1 MIWLI
6 ALVIILPFSIVLA
19 FGAPY
24 LPTRSKQAKQAL
36 DLLDLKRGDLLLD
49 LGCGDGSV
57 LIEAAR
63 RGIKG
68 IGYEINPYIFLIA
81 KIRTWRYRSLIK
93 IKYKNYWTTTLPQET
108 KGVFVFLLDKYMTK
122 LDNKLKDELSNGSRL
137 VSYSFKIKGKKVD
150 KSSGPLVMYKY

>member
-36 DLLDLKRGDLLLD
+36 DLLDLKSGDLMLD

-68 IGYEINPYIFLIA
+68 VGYEINPYIFLIA

-93 IKYKNYWTTTLPQET
+93 IKYKNYWTINLPQET

-122 LDNKLKDELSNGSRL
+122 LDKKLTLELRSTAKL
-137 VSYSFKIKGKKVD
+137 VSYSFKIPNRKINKTVGA
-150 KSSGPLVMYKY
+150 MHRYFY